1 MLQINAHCTPYAI
14 LSFITGIGLKP
25 FESVSGFPRG
35 KYRRLSPPLSRIC
48 LYIPNLVTPGLVLD
62 WLRLP
67 NCIGVTA
74 IMTKFCRPAP
84 LALILHLHSGFSFHL
99 LSTQHS
105 IAVSYRRNNW
115 SLLSVNLTSKLY
127 FLFLD
132 FGATASGHGTKW
144 HCQWQFVM
152 ATI

>member
-14 LSFITGIGLKP
+14 LSFITSIGLKP

-35 KYRRLSPPLSRIC
+35 KYRQLSPPLSRIC

-105 IAVSYRRNNW
+105 IAVSYCRNKW
-115 SLLSVNLTSKLY
+115 SLLSVYLTSKLY